1 MEVKDFKYKNQTETS
16 KLTYSC
22 FFTKLEINEGG
33 EIDEVTVN
41 GEFENFRTYKLES
54 KLKYRLVIKL
64 E

>member
-1 MEVKDFKYKNQTETS
+1 M
-16 KLTYSC
+16 

-33 EIDEVTVN
+33 EIDEFTVN

-54 KLKYRLVIKL
+54 ELKYRLVIKL

>member
-1 MEVKDFKYKNQTETS
+1 M
-16 KLTYSC
+16 

>member
-16 KLTYSC
+16 KLTYSR

-41 GEFENFRTYKLES
+41 GKFENFRTYELES
-54 KLKYRLVIKL
+54 ELKYRLVIKL